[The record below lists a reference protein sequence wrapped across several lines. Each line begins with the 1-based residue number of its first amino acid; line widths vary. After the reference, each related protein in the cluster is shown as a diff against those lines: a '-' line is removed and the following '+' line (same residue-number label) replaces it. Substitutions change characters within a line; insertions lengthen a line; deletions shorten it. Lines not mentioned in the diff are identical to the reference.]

1 MEQIIRVFIADA
13 SAEYTQLLRTAL
25 EQEPDLLVVGTARR
39 GDLALRALRE
49 DCRADLLVTD
59 LLLPGLDGLS
69 LLRELKESGALPHVL
84 VVSGFFNDRIAR
96 IVSGLADNYLPKPCR
111 TEELISH
118 IRESVLGRGRAFV
131 RSYDSLVSRLLIDCG
146 LMPHLNGY
154 EYLKSGIL
162 RALDDRSLLRGVT
175 KSLYRDIARQH
186 GTNAACVERSIRS
199 AVAQAWIRVTPE
211 QRHAVFGSLF
221 DSYGEE
227 APSNLPFLT
236 AMTEYVGD
244 LIERDKMFG

>member
-1 MEQIIRVFIADA
+1 MEQVIRVFIADA
-13 SAEYTQLLRTAL
+13 SAEYTELLRTAL
-25 EQEPDLLVVGTARR
+25 EREGDFLVTGTALR
-39 GDLALRALRE
+39 GDQALKALE
-49 DCRADLLVTD
+49 AGGIDLLVTD

-69 LLRELKESGALPHVL
+69 LLRELKASGNLPHVI

-131 RSYDSLVSRLLIDCG
+131 RSYDVLVSRLLIDCG
-146 LMPHLNGY
+146 LLPHLNGFA
-154 EYLKSGIL
+154 YLRDGIL

-199 AVAQAWIRVTPE
+199 AVAQAWVRVNPE